1 MHPVQAGSEIENV
14 GVYNYNLREG
24 TLFKAGVKSSA
35 FQAVTSFPSAARRG
49 RVSGRISV
57 Q

>member
-1 MHPVQAGSEIENV
+1 MHTVQADSEIENV
-14 GVYNYNLREG
+14 GVYNCDLREG
-24 TLFKAGVKSSA
+24 TLFKAGVKRSA
-35 FQAVTSFPSAARRG
+35 FQAVTSFPCAARRG